1 MRIRGRK
8 NSFCSGLPNLMMAC
22 ATIRIPMGDSEGA
35 PATIDST
42 EKM

>member
-8 NSFCSGLPNLMMAC
+8 NSFCAGVPNLMMAC
-22 ATIRIPMGDSEGA
+22 ATIRIPMGDNEGA